1 MNFAIFII
9 FVAQIRNISADNI
22 GWNRLSNNVNQLRQ
36 ANTYQANDYNGQML
50 RHLIKEDEKT
60 FQKFLNF
67 LRNQNRLTSN
77 DRRTHFHEYHKN
89 K

>member
-1 MNFAIFII
+1 MNFSIFII
-9 FVAQIRNISADNI
+9 FVAQIGNISADNI

-36 ANTYQANDYNGQML
+36 ANTNQANDYNGQML

-67 LRNQNRLTSN
+67 LRNQNRLSSN
-77 DRRTHFHEYHKN
+77 DRETHFRDYHKN

>member
-9 FVAQIRNISADNI
+9 FVAQIGNISADNI

-36 ANTYQANDYNGQML
+36 ANTNQANDYNGQML

-67 LRNQNRLTSN
+67 LRNQNRITPN
-77 DRRTHFHEYHKN
+77 DRETHFHKYHKN